1 MVTLNEGIKRSWKSV
16 KNMSRASAPPW
27 GHFYLALV
35 CWWGTRR
42 ATGSS
47 VHGIFQARILKNL
60 FISSSKGSFWPRN
73 QTQVS
78 CISSIGR
85 QIIYPWA
92 IWRVFSEALQYK
104 HSHKNGNP
112 WWRVNW
118 RVDWDRSCTYW
129 IVLFHRKYRTR
140 MSPRRVHDMNYCWLS
155 GLSAN

>member
-1 MVTLNEGIKRSWKSV
+1 MGLRNPFLKHCVCVCVCVCPVAQSCPTLFHPMDCSS
-16 KNMSRASAPPW
+16 P
-27 GHFYLALV
+27 
-35 CWWGTRR
+35 
-42 ATGSS
+42 GSS

-85 QIIYPWA
+85 QILYPWA